1 MFALADAYDPG
12 LGVETNPE
20 IAETFFSQAAL
31 KGEKRAIM
39 RMVRLTS
46 EGSHLNPK
54 LCLHWLF
61 KGAAAKIPVCLLA
74 VGRYWL
80 ETTPKSPVRGLGFLE
95 EGALSED
102 PDCLL
107 ELGFFWSSARFVAPD
122 IVAAIVY
129 CHLASTFGSWKASQ
143 KLSDLR
149 ALAQKD
155 QLMEAAGIAAFP
167 SSQLVVQEIIKRRND
182 GA

>member
-1 MFALADAYDPG
+1 MFALAEAYDQG
-12 LGVETNPE
+12 LGVEKNAE

-31 KGEKRAIM
+31 KGERRAIM

-46 EGSHLNPK
+46 EGPHLNPK

-61 KGAAAKIPVCLLA
+61 KGAAVKIPVCLLA

-80 ETTPKSPVRGLGFLE
+80 ETTPKNPSRGLGMLE
-95 EGALSED
+95 EAEQTED
-102 PDCLL
+102 TDCLL
-107 ELGFFWSSARFVAPD
+107 ELGFFWSSGRFAPTD

-129 CHLASTFGSWKASQ
+129 CHLASTFGSWKAAQ
-143 KLSDLR
+143 KLSELR
-149 ALAQKD
+149 TLAQRE

-167 SSQLVVQEIIKRRND
+167 SSQLVVQETIKRRNH

>member
-1 MFALADAYDPG
+1 MGLVELELTKRNDSLEAGLFFAHDAL
-12 LGVETNPE
+12 LG
-20 IAETFFSQAAL
+20 
-31 KGEKRAIM
+31 
-39 RMVRLTS
+39 
-46 EGSHLNPK
+46 
-54 LCLHWLF
+54 
-61 KGAAAKIPVCLLA
+61 
-74 VGRYWL
+74 
-80 ETTPKSPVRGLGFLE
+80 
-95 EGALSED
+95 
-102 PDCLL
+102 CLL

>member
-1 MFALADAYDPG
+1 
-12 LGVETNPE
+12 
-20 IAETFFSQAAL
+20 
-31 KGEKRAIM
+31 M

-80 ETTPKSPVRGLGFLE
+80 ETTPKSPVRGLAFWKKALFPRIRTVCLSLDFFGRALDLSRPILWPQSSTVTSPL
-95 EGALSED
+95 LSEAGK
-102 PDCLL
+102 LL
-107 ELGFFWSSARFVAPD
+107 KNFPTFAP
-122 IVAAIVY
+122 
-129 CHLASTFGSWKASQ
+129 
-143 KLSDLR
+143 
-149 ALAQKD
+149 LAQKD

>member
-1 MFALADAYDPG
+1 MFALAEAYDQG

-95 EGALSED
+95 EGDVYKRQAQGALS
-102 PDCLL
+102 
-107 ELGFFWSSARFVAPD
+107 
-122 IVAAIVY
+122 
-129 CHLASTFGSWKASQ
+129 FG
-143 KLSDLR
+143 
-149 ALAQKD
+149 
-155 QLMEAAGIAAFP
+155 
-167 SSQLVVQEIIKRRND
+167 
-182 GA
+182 

>member
-1 MFALADAYDPG
+1 M
-12 LGVETNPE
+12 
-20 IAETFFSQAAL
+20 
-31 KGEKRAIM
+31 
-39 RMVRLTS
+39 
-46 EGSHLNPK
+46 
-54 LCLHWLF
+54 
-61 KGAAAKIPVCLLA
+61 IPVCLLA